1 MLAGISLEI
10 LILLGESVCPGAF
23 VCLRYPSRFL
33 SPWCLPTGHLSVPGQ
48 VLLLFQEGLP
58 SPQSQ
63 MVRPQDSKAG
73 MSHIILEAIGR
84 VLEVDMGQK
93 KKKKSNKQE
102 EHKMATLGPLPSLLF
117 WNIVWVFLGESKTLP
132 QRKMKTSSASEP
144 REVSLGGDFGLTVRR
159 GRKGSQRYSH
169 PIPTRCLGRQT
180 GYRGLSRTDK
190 KVKVTECQ
198 GDSGPS
204 QDWMERR
211 EQSTQIS
218 LWALKRSERERLT

>member
-1 MLAGISLEI
+1 MSSYRASF
-10 LILLGESVCPGAF
+10 CPG
-23 VCLRYPSRFL
+23 SG
-33 SPWCLPTGHLSVPGQ
+33 SPPVSG
-48 VLLLFQEGLP
+48 GLP

-63 MVRPQDSKAG
+63 MVWPQDSKAG

-144 REVSLGGDFGLTVRR
+144 RDVSLGGDFGLTVRR

-169 PIPTRCLGRQT
+169 PIPTRCLGRKT

-190 KVKVTECQ
+190 KVKVTECLQ
-198 GDSGPS
+198 VPAKTGWKGENNLPKFHCGP
-204 QDWMERR
+204 
-211 EQSTQIS
+211 
-218 LWALKRSERERLT
+218 